1 MMENIKFISKG
12 VTCSAWYIPSTSEE
26 FMTSKGRPCIIMATG
41 FGGTKDTG
49 LLDFAEPFSQAGFD
63 TFVFDYRG
71 FGESA
76 GLPRQHV
83 SYINQREDYHAA
95 IAAARSLPFVDQD
108 RIVLWG
114 TSYSGGHVVV
124 VAAQDPKISAV
135 ISMNPATDGLAALK
149 QVFQYG
155 GIKQITTA
163 IGHGIKDLIHAIA
176 QRPPHLIPI
185 VGQPGTAAMISTPGA
200 EESYTAMAGPTW
212 RNEVCARAALEVS
225 YNRPVTFAKKVKCPT
240 LIQVGSNDQIVPP
253 DPARKTASLI
263 QGPSKLLEYP
273 IDHFDFYTESWH
285 SAVLNDQISFLKK
298 TLAPQTNSNES
309 L

>member
-1 MMENIKFISKG
+1 MMENIKFTSKG
-12 VTCSAWYIPSTSEE
+12 ITCAAWYIPAKSDEYKS
-26 FMTSKGRPCIIMATG
+26 SQGRPCIILGNG

-63 TFVFDYRG
+63 TFAFDYRG

-83 SYINQREDYHAA
+83 SYIQQREDYHAA
-95 IAAARSLPFVDQD
+95 IEAARNLPHVDGS
-108 RIVLWG
+108 RIALWG

-135 ISMNPATDGLAALK
+135 VSMNPATDGLAALK

-155 GIKQITTA
+155 GIKQISTA
-163 IGHGIKDLIHAIA
+163 IGHGIKDLMHAIT

-200 EESYTAMAGPTW
+200 EESYTSMAGPTW

-225 YNRPVTFAKKVKCPT
+225 YNRPVAFAKNVKCPT
-240 LIQVGSNDQIVPP
+240 LIQVGANDQIAPP
-253 DPARKTASLI
+253 NPARKTARLI
-263 QGPSKLLEYP
+263 QGPAELLEYP
-273 IDHFDFYTESWH
+273 IDHFDFYTESWGET
-285 SAVLNDQISFLKK
+285 VLIDQINFLKK
-298 TLAPQTNSNES
+298 TLAPPS
-309 L
+309 LEK